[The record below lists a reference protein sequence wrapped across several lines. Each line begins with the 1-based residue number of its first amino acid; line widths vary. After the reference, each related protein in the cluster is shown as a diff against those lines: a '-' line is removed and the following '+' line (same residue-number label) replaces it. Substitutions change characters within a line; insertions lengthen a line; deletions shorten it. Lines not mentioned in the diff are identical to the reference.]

1 MVVGDTPYDIQA
13 AGKAGLRTIALRCGG
28 FPEDSLR
35 GSVAIYDDPADL
47 CARYVIRRSQNHRQ
61 ATRSLNWTVFRVRGA
76 IDTLLH
82 QSTRRSQATRANA
95 LLRLREIYA
104 SLTQASG
111 PF

>member
-76 IDTLLH
+76 IDTS
-82 QSTRRSQATRANA
+82 STRAPAVAKRPARTHF
-95 LLRLREIYA
+95 
-104 SLTQASG
+104 SG
-111 PF
+111 FARFMPA